1 MILMYLFGRQARWPS
16 LRAVR
21 KVIREKSPDHL
32 VPKEK
37 KKKIWSPSSK
47 NTDLILLAFNSFAQ
61 LLIFL
66 VSYSFQSKFG
76 KTEKLL
82 L

>member
-1 MILMYLFGRQARWPS
+1 M
-16 LRAVR
+16 
-21 KVIREKSPDHL
+21 
-32 VPKEK
+32 
-37 KKKIWSPSSK
+37 
-47 NTDLILLAFNSFAQ
+47 ILLAFNTIAQ

-82 L
+82 LWFQSFGIDRLYDSAPCLLSGYFLCYSSIYWI